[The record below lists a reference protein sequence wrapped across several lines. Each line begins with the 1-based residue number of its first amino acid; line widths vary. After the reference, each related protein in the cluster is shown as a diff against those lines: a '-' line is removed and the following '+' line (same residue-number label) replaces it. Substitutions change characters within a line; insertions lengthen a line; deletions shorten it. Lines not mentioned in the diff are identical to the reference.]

1 MPRSACRRALAL
13 RLSLC
18 LGSIVLLIHGDIV
31 SISAIGCIGICSSI
45 VLGVL
50 SSVVGG
56 IGWAVDTRRC
66 RAVVGSAARARAVT
80 TIAAA
85 TMRAAIGVMGTSV
98 RAAVR
103 MITITSIAVT
113 SIARGAALEFFILLL
128 DVGDQIFA
136 ELLGLFDHVGIRSRD
151 MEEHVLVTF
160 SIRGCFQ
167 VARSSALDLHT
178 TSSLL
183 LNVLDV
189 GTTMSN
195 NLSAQVESMNR
206 L

>member
-31 SISAIGCIGICSSI
+31 SISAIGRIGICSSI

-66 RAVVGSAARARAVT
+66 RAIVGSPARSSAVT

-85 TMRAAIGVMGTSV
+85 TVRAAIGVMRTSV

-128 DVGDQIFA
+128 DVGNQILA

-151 MEEHVLVTF
+151 MEEHVLVAF
-160 SIRGCFQ
+160 PIRGCFQ

-189 GTTMSN
+189 STTMSN
-195 NLSAQVESMNR
+195 NLSA
-206 L
+206 

>member
-1 MPRSACRRALAL
+1 L
-13 RLSLC
+13 REGYSL
-18 LGSIVLLIHGDIV
+18 
-31 SISAIGCIGICSSI
+31 SISAIGRIGICSSI

-66 RAVVGSAARARAVT
+66 RAIVGSPARSSAVT

-85 TMRAAIGVMGTSV
+85 TVRAAIGVMRTSV

-128 DVGDQIFA
+128 DVGNQILA
-136 ELLGLFDHVGIRSRD
+136 ELLGLFDHVGIRSPNSMLANCVEIPIEIPLRD
-151 MEEHVLVTF
+151 MEEHVLVAF
-160 SIRGCFQ
+160 PIRGCFQ

-189 GTTMSN
+189 STTMSN
-195 NLSAQVESMNR
+195 NLSA
-206 L
+206 

>member
-1 MPRSACRRALAL
+1 MREGC
-13 RLSLC
+13 SL
-18 LGSIVLLIHGDIV
+18 

-66 RAVVGSAARARAVT
+66 RAVVGSTARARAVT

-113 SIARGAALEFFILLL
+113 SISRGAALEFFILVL
-128 DVGDQIFA
+128 DVGDQVLA
-136 ELLGLFDHVGIRSRD
+136 ELLGLFDHVGIRSPNSMLANCVEILIEIPLRD